1 MEWPTV
7 KDARQAVLDDVARI
21 RNHPLIP
28 KSIPVHGYMYDVKSG
43 KLVEVEGAKVLGAA
57 AGGR

>member
-1 MEWPTV
+1 MEWLTV

-28 KSIPVHGYMYDVKSG
+28 KSIPVHGYIYDVKSG
-43 KLVEVEGAKVLGAA
+43 KLSEVEGAKALGAA
-57 AGGR
+57 AGSR